1 MQKEVEIISED
12 LSIKDALKEMSE
24 EKHSFCPVINSKNQL
39 IGAILK
45 SDIEDV
51 LINCGNKDLKVKD
64 IMETNIIT
72 AEADLNL
79 YTLYFRLHANNCDKA
94 IVINNEG
101 KVLGIVSRYD
111 IQEVL

>member
-1 MQKEVEIISED
+1 
-12 LSIKDALKEMSE
+12 
-24 EKHSFCPVINSKNQL
+24 
-39 IGAILK
+39 
-45 SDIEDV
+45 
-51 LINCGNKDLKVKD
+51 
-64 IMETNIIT
+64 METNIIT